1 MAKEFKEKTI
11 TVNLSRVFEKP
22 TTKRT
27 IAAKHVICKQV
38 EKETRLKEFKISNA
52 LNETI
57 WSKGRY
63 SSPRKIVVKIVKD
76 KNTARIML
84 PTEKYEP
91 KEAKKAQ
98 PKPTEKKDKE
108 ETKEAEEEKK

>member
-1 MAKEFKEKTI
+1 M
-11 TVNLSRVFEKP
+11 NLSRVFENLLQ
-22 TTKRT
+22 RT

-63 SSPRKIVVKIVKD
+63 SSPRKIVVKLLKIR
-76 KNTARIML
+76 TL
-84 PTEKYEP
+84 
-91 KEAKKAQ
+91 Q
-98 PKPTEKKDKE
+98 G
-108 ETKEAEEEKK
+108 